1 MSAPSLPQTANPT
14 TDPNGLPVPPPS
26 GHIGTEPQ
34 LVDENAPDPT
44 IGGPTP
50 PPGVPEKFW
59 DAEKGEIRVDALLK
73 SYLELERK
81 LSETSR
87 IRPAASPDEYAINVP
102 GALFDPDPDINQRL
116 FAAGFSA
123 DQAQL
128 VYEMAAEY
136 IIPLIREMAGE
147 LQSER
152 ELERLVERFGG
163 EVKWREVSRQLMA
176 WAQKE
181 MPAPV
186 VEALS
191 STEAGILAMYQMMQ
205 SNGSGPINA
214 RSTTTTTPSEGQDL
228 DAMIRDPRYWR
239 DKDPAF
245 ISAVTE
251 GFKKRYGG

>member
-1 MSAPSLPQTANPT
+1 MSASLIDPMANPDAMPT
-14 TDPNGLPVPPPS
+14 PPPS
-26 GHIGTEPQ
+26 GHIPTAPQ
-34 LVDENAPDPT
+34 VIDENAPDPT
-44 IGGPTP
+44 VGDQAP
-50 PPGVPEKFW
+50 PAGVPAKFW

-87 IRPAASPDEYAINVP
+87 VRPAASPDDYAINVP
-102 GALFDPDPDINQRL
+102 GALFDPDPEINQRL
-116 FAAGFSA
+116 FAAGFSPE
-123 DQAQL
+123 QAQL

-136 IIPLIREMAGE
+136 IIPLISEMAGE

-163 EVKWREVSRQLMA
+163 EAKWREVSRQLMA

-181 MPAPV
+181 LPEPV
-186 VEALS
+186 VQALS
-191 STEAGILAMYQMMQ
+191 STEVGILAMYQMMQ
-205 SNGSGPINA
+205 SNGTGPINA
-214 RSTTTTTPSEGQDL
+214 RSTTTTTPGEGQDL

-245 ISAVTE
+245 ITAVTE